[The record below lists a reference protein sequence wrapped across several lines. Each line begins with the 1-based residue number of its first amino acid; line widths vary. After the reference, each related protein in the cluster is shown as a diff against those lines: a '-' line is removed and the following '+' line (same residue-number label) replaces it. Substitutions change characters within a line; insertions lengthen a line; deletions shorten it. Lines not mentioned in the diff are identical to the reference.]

1 MNPFTSFNV
10 GDIVETTEEFR
21 KIMEKYNEENKAEC
35 IDGCGFYYYVPYYSG
50 KITDIEIKWINEP
63 EYSVKGF
70 LVLATLENKIGQ
82 IHVKW
87 LELKEAI

>member
-1 MNPFTSFNV
+1 MNPFTSLNV

-21 KIMEKYNEENKAEC
+21 KIMEKHNEENKDEC
-35 IDGCGFYYYVPYYSG
+35 IGGCGFYYYVPYYSG
-50 KITDIEIKWINEP
+50 EITGIEIKWIDDP

-70 LVLATLENKIGQ
+70 LVLATLEHKKGQ

-87 LELKEAI
+87 LQPKEVI

>member
-1 MNPFTSFNV
+1 MNLFTNLSI

-21 KIMEKYNEENKAEC
+21 NTMEEMNKEQENEG
-35 IDGCGFYYYVPYYSG
+35 IGFYYHVPYHTG

-70 LVLATLENKIGQ
+70 LVLATLDSKIGQ
-82 IHVKW
+82 MHVKW
-87 LELKEAI
+87 LKLKDA